1 MRRWYD
7 PGLSALAALNLTH
20 SPLSQSHELRT
31 PLSACFGLLG
41 LLAET
46 PLDQEQQDF
55 VQTARS
61 SCELLLDIIDSLLDY
76 SKLEA
81 GQLKLFYSSA
91 PTEDAIADCLELL
104 MPLAVGK
111 GLELSYHSRSSRTS
125 LCGEGFA
132 DCLTVILPLLQ
143 SLLTSR
149 SSSTRTPPVSDR
161 LCALNYMTPP
171 LTSLAQRADLAR
183 RTG

>member
-1 MRRWYD
+1 MFL
-7 PGLSALAALNLTH
+7 P
-20 SPLSQSHELRT
+20 QSHELRT

-91 PTEDAIADCLELL
+91 PTEDAVADCLELL
-104 MPLAVGK
+104 TPLAVGK
-111 GLELSYHSRSSRTS
+111 GLELSYNSMS
-125 LCGEGFA
+125 G
-132 DCLTVILPLLQ
+132 PLLLPIPRDADRLSHASSPRRAARRQ
-143 SLLTSR
+143 LGCTSR
-149 SSSTRTPPVSDR
+149 SADPVCCS
-161 LCALNYMTPP
+161 LCPSFSEPAP
-171 LTSLAQRADLAR
+171 R
-183 RTG
+183 